1 MHRFIRVI
9 SPFITG
15 TSSRICVFFPGD
27 HHFFGAQVSVLDRGI
42 SILFSPEMTVN
53 NLEDRDE
60 KNDWSKPDLNSFGK
74 NTLPSIW
81 ETRIPFR
88 IPYQKLSCV
97 FYRFYPPLNHK
108 ENRSS
113 FNETRV
119 LKCGL
124 LASIPPDS
132 VDLGFP
138 FVDVSMIQT
147 PKLDMWKPE
156 RWEECRGI
164 NNVEWYIFLYRRC
177 ICYR

>member
-1 MHRFIRVI
+1 MKKTTEANLTSIPLEKIR
-9 SPFITG
+9 SP
-15 TSSRICVFFPGD
+15 
-27 HHFFGAQVSVLDRGI
+27 Q
-42 SILFSPEMTVN
+42 
-53 NLEDRDE
+53 
-60 KNDWSKPDLNSFGK
+60 FGK
-74 NTLPSIW
+74 PEFLS
-81 ETRIPFR
+81 EFHTRNFR
-88 IPYQKLSCV
+88 V
-97 FYRFYPPLNHK
+97 FSTDSTPPLNHK

-156 RWEECRGI
+156 R
-164 NNVEWYIFLYRRC
+164 
-177 ICYR
+177 